1 MSSDSDASLP
11 DAPDETLHAYNTSM
25 GEREPG
31 AAWLSRDWSNSESDE
46 DEDDQE
52 SWLQQDDFDD
62 GEAEVGGGS
71 GGGSAR
77 FSVFLAKS
85 AARDFKNLKD
95 NGVDKLWVIL
105 TKWLCYIYIF
115 FQDTCIIPYF
125 K

>member
-11 DAPDETLHAYNTSM
+11 DAPDETMHAYNTSM

-62 GEAEVGGGS
+62 GEAEAGGES

-77 FSVFLAKS
+77 FSVFLAEC
-85 AARDFKNLKD
+85 AARDRRHKRFVKTT
-95 NGVDKLWVIL
+95 GS
-105 TKWLCYIYIF
+105 TSCG
-115 FQDTCIIPYF
+115 
-125 K
+125 